1 MWMLRYE
8 QTWWE
13 RCHLCLFLVVLGF
26 VFHYDLCIR
35 VSWMNYMRSFMRVAT
50 KVWINDIWYL
60 MPIGSRIFFDIQSM
74 SESVVS
80 FCIKIWFLWLRK
92 LITKHLNSLEKLH
105 SSFILGSGNH
115 IFNVIMVTVMI
126 LVSLILQLDVAAP
139 KLAELNEPIVIAKI
153 NADKYRKLATK
164 YDIEYVLIASLTPS
178 S

>member
-1 MWMLRYE
+1 M
-8 QTWWE
+8 
-13 RCHLCLFLVVLGF
+13 
-26 VFHYDLCIR
+26 
-35 VSWMNYMRSFMRVAT
+35 
-50 KVWINDIWYL
+50 
-60 MPIGSRIFFDIQSM
+60 
-74 SESVVS
+74 
-80 FCIKIWFLWLRK
+80 WLRK